1 MRASCLV
8 SIALFAPLIHA
19 QHQPAPP
26 ASQKAAEMCTLNGR
40 VVGAIKGE
48 GVRKATLILFQ
59 SDKPA
64 GQRYSTITG
73 SGGSFAMQDFEP
85 GKYQLTVMKGGY
97 ARMQYGARSPG
108 HPGTTLS
115 FDPGQQMRDL
125 VIRLMPQAV
134 ITGRVLDEDGEP
146 VAQASLQL
154 FRYAYSR
161 GKRQR
166 QVSDYAL
173 TNDLGEYR
181 LFDLAPGR
189 YFLSAIPIPEEAQGR
204 SAAGQNYAPTYYP
217 GTTDPAGA
225 GLLDLRPG
233 MQLRGIDIPLMRTK
247 TARLRGRTIL
257 PAKGQPN
264 QQTNVMLVPRDQS
277 RSFFSQGG
285 PNIDAQGTFEFRLVT
300 PGSYFLIAQWL
311 QGEKLFSAQ
320 QAIDVRENDIENI
333 VLELSPPTELKGN
346 LRVEGRRLEN
356 VADLQIMLEPAA
368 SGFLGWLS
376 GRVHNDGSFTV
387 DHVAPSQYQLSV
399 QGAPEDCYV
408 KSARLRDKDIME
420 SGIDTSRGAAGTLEV
435 VLTVGGQVEGV
446 VLNAEEQPA
455 TGAAVV
461 LVPDSARRS
470 QSRLYKET
478 TTDQYGRYNIK
489 GIAPGEYKLFAW
501 DDLEN
506 GAYEDPEFLKSFE
519 ALGENVAIRDGCHES
534 KQLKVIVSEGKKAAN

>member
-19 QHQPAPP
+19 QQQPP
-26 ASQKAAEMCTLNGR
+26 AAQKTAEMCTLNGR

-48 GVRKATLILFQ
+48 AVRKATLILFQ

-73 SGGSFAMQDFEP
+73 SGGSFAMQDIEP

-115 FDPGQQMRDL
+115 FDPGQQIRDL

-146 VAQASLQL
+146 VPQISLQL
-154 FRYAYSR
+154 FRYEYSH
-161 GKRQR
+161 GKRQQ
-166 QVSDYAL
+166 QVSDYVM

-189 YFLSAIPIPEEAQGR
+189 YFLATIPVPEEGLER
-204 SAAGQNYAPTYYP
+204 STSHYAPTYYP
-217 GTTDPAGA
+217 GTTDPSGA

-264 QQTNVMLVPRDQS
+264 QQVNVMLVPRDQS
-277 RSFFSQGG
+277 PGFFSQGG
-285 PNIDAQGTFEFRLVT
+285 PNIDAQGTFEFRGVA
-300 PGSYFLIAQWL
+300 PGAYFVIAQWS

-333 VLELSPPTELKGN
+333 VLELSPAAELKGN
-346 LRVEGRRLEN
+346 LRVEGRRPESLTGIQ
-356 VADLQIMLEPAA
+356 VMLEPGG
-368 SGFLGWLS
+368 SSHLGWLM
-376 GRVHNDGSFTV
+376 GQVHADGIFTLNN
-387 DHVAPSQYQLSV
+387 VATGQYQLQV
-399 QGAPEDCYV
+399 QGAPEDYYV
-408 KSARLRDKDIME
+408 KSARLGDKDVLD
-420 SGIDTSRGAAGTLEV
+420 SGIDGSHGASGPLEILLTSN
-435 VLTVGGQVEGV
+435 GGQVEGV

-470 QSRLYKET
+470 QSRFYKET

-489 GIAPGEYKLFAW
+489 GLAPGEYKLFAW
-501 DDLEN
+501 EDVEN
-506 GAYEDPEFLKSFE
+506 GAYEDPEFLKNFE
-519 ALGENVAIRDGCHES
+519 ALGESVAIRDGCRES
-534 KQLKVIVSEGKKAAN
+534 KQLKMIVSEGKKAVN